1 MHTGM
6 TGTAATE
13 VSEFDSIYKL
23 PVAVVPANRPVSR
36 VDNPD
41 VVFRLEEYKWKVR
54 TKYNK
59 IKTKKGSRSLQ
70 PVCSAY
76 CVACGQP

>member
-1 MHTGM
+1 M

-23 PVAVVPANRPVSR
+23 PVAVVPSNRPVSR

-41 VVFRLEEYKWKVR
+41 VVFRLEQYKWKVR
-54 TKYNK
+54 AVEYMYNSSAVQVHNPK
-59 IKTKKGSRSLQ
+59 RVIKK
-70 PVCSAY
+70 VIY
-76 CVACGQP
+76 